1 MNDERKATILI
12 VDDEPEIRK
21 MLSRHFRFQGY
32 AVFEAE
38 NGVKALEVLG
48 KNRVEVVIT
57 DMMMPEMN
65 GEELLREIKNE
76 YPMVQRVVITGYVK
90 LEFLLS
96 ALKYGATTC
105 VFKPLNDLSELED
118 AVAAAV
124 RHLQH
129 WQKKF
134 KELRGLIKG
143 K

>member
-1 MNDERKATILI
+1 MSDKGKANILI
-12 VDDEPEIRK
+12 VDDEEQIRQ

-32 AVFEAE
+32 NIFEAE

-48 KNRVEVVIT
+48 KQRIEVVIT

-65 GEELLREIKNE
+65 GEQLLRRIRQE
-76 YPMVQRVVITGYVK
+76 YPMVQRIVITGYVK

-105 VFKPLNDLSELED
+105 VFKPLNDLSELEQ
-118 AVAAAV
+118 AVESAIK
-124 RHLQH
+124 HLQR

-134 KELRGLIKG
+134 KALRSLQA
-143 K
+143 